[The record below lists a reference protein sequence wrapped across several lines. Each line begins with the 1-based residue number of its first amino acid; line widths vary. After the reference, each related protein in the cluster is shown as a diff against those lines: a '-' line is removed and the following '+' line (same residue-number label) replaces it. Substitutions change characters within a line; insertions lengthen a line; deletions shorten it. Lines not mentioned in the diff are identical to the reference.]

1 MAAPRLSIILSTF
14 DQPRELHMALS
25 AIAAAEVGEGETAEV
40 VVADDGSGP
49 ETAAAINGFAE
60 RAALAVIHAFQPK
73 EGFRLAA
80 ARNLAVRQSRGEILV
95 FIDGD
100 SLVYPRALS
109 LHARRCRPGRA
120 HSGGRCH
127 LSRIETDR
135 LLEGKLERGEAMER
149 AERRERWRRRRRYLS
164 NLFYRAT
171 GFKARPKL
179 LGGNCAVH
187 RTDLERV
194 NGFDERFVGWGLE
207 DDDLAR
213 RLRRTGVEVRDGT
226 LDCLALHL
234 FHWTHP
240 SHRPS
245 VHHTSNYRYF
255 HRPGFL
261 RRCRHG
267 LKFRVLS
274 EVGFQILGDLPA
286 ELAPLLRLLGR
297 PRPGED
303 PEVLL
308 LAPNHPPAGRLPEAE
323 MVLRLP
329 APPCPEA
336 DPVRHCLDY
345 LERNL

>member
-14 DQPRELHMALS
+14 DKPRELLMALS
-25 AIAAAEVGEGETAEV
+25 AVAAAELEGEETAEV

-49 ETAAAINGFAE
+49 ETAAVIRGFAE
-60 RAALAVIHAFQPK
+60 RAPLAVIHACLPK

-95 FIDGD
+95 FVDGD
-100 SLVYPRALS
+100 SLFHPRALS

-120 HSGGRCH
+120 HSGWRCH
-127 LSRIETDR
+127 LSQIETDQ
-135 LLEGKLERGEAMER
+135 LLGGMLARGEAMDG
-149 AERRERWRRRRRYLS
+149 AERRDRWRRRRRYLS

-179 LGGNCAVH
+179 VGGNCAVH
-187 RTDLERV
+187 RRDLERV

-213 RLRRTGVEVRDGT
+213 RLRRAGVEVRDGT
-226 LDCLALHL
+226 LDCLVLHL
-234 FHWTHP
+234 FHWTDP

-245 VHHTSNYRYF
+245 VHHTGNYRYF

-261 RRCRHG
+261 HRCRHG
-267 LKFRVLS
+267 LRFRPLP

-286 ELAPLLRLLGR
+286 GLALLPQRLGR
-297 PRPGED
+297 PGPGEH

-308 LAPNHPPAGRLPEAE
+308 LAPNHPSAGRLPGAE
-323 MVLRLP
+323 VVLRLP
-329 APPCPEA
+329 APPHSAA
-336 DPVRHCLDY
+336 DPVRHSLDW
-345 LERNL
+345 LEQNL